1 MKQHQYRWFAK
12 RRHARDLRRF
22 MRNWQDDAQLYQAF
36 KNALITTY
44 QDELPFNPHHI

>member
-1 MKQHQYRWFAK
+1 
-12 RRHARDLRRF
+12 

-44 QDELPFNPHHI
+44 QDDLPFNPHHI